1 MQMRKQVGLL
11 FLLLLIGCAQPT
23 ALAPSTGYPYPGT
36 LAAGPT
42 KAIPTV
48 VIPKPDEKNGVVVG
62 QLVMRGSGALLAAL
76 PVYLGQLLPM
86 EPEPAYLVTVQEK
99 SSPHTTSDGDGRFA
113 LSAAPG
119 DYVFIIW
126 TPIHSRVVI
135 NPATNKVWEVSV
147 KAGETTNV
155 GKIEAEWP

>member
-1 MQMRKQVGLL
+1 MRKQVVLL

-23 ALAPSTGYPYPGT
+23 TLAPSTEYPPGT
-36 LAAGPT
+36 LAASPSE
-42 KAIPTV
+42 AIPTI
-48 VIPKPDEKNGVVVG
+48 VIPKPDENNGVVVG
-62 QLVMRGSGALLAAL
+62 QLVMRGSGTLLVGL

-86 EPEPAYLVTVQEK
+86 DPEPAYLVTVQEN

-119 DYVFIIW
+119 DYVFMIW

>member
-1 MQMRKQVGLL
+1 
-11 FLLLLIGCAQPT
+11 
-23 ALAPSTGYPYPGT
+23 
-36 LAAGPT
+36 
-42 KAIPTV
+42 
-48 VIPKPDEKNGVVVG
+48 
-62 QLVMRGSGALLAAL
+62 MRGSGAPLAGL

-86 EPEPAYLVTVQEK
+86 EPGPAYMVTVQEK
-99 SSPHTTSDGDGRFA
+99 SSPHTISDSDGHFA

-119 DYVFIIW
+119 DYVFMIW

-147 KAGETTNV
+147 KAGETTYA